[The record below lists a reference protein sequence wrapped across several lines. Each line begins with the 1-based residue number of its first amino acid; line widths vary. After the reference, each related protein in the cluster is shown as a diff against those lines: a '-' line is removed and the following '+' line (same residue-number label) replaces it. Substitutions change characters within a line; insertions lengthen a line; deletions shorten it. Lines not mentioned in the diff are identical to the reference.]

1 MILYRVAKLK
11 YAILTELTEHGYG
24 AAQYGARWNSA
35 DPALHFNRHII
46 YSSDALAQAMLE
58 LIVHTDTENLKNLA
72 YGYVQ
77 FEILEEYIAPLDTDA
92 LPENWN
98 THPASPSTQKIGDTW
113 FDTNYSPIL
122 CVPSVIVPLSV
133 YEHGHANYLINVKHP
148 EIHKAVKILECQP
161 ISFDPRIKG

>member
-11 YAILTELTEHGYG
+11 YASLSDLAEHGYG
-24 AAQYGARWNSA
+24 AAQYGARWNSP
-35 DPALHFNRHII
+35 DPAMRFNRRII

-58 LIVHTDTENLKNLA
+58 LIVHTDTENLKNLS
-72 YGYVQ
+72 YGYMQ
-77 FEILEEYIAPLDTDA
+77 FEVEEEYIASLDTRA

-113 FDTNYSPIL
+113 FDTNYAPIL
-122 CVPSVIVPLSV
+122 RVPSVIIPLSA
-133 YEHGHANYLINVKHP
+133 YEQGHANYLINAVHP
-148 EIHKAVKILECQP
+148 DIHQCIKLLECQP